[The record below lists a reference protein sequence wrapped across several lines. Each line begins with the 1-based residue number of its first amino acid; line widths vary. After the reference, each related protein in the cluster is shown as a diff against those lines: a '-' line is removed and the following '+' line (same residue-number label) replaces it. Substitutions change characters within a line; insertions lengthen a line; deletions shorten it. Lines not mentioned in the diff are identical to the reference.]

1 MKIGFVVPVLADY
14 DVSKCYKNIKSASAE
29 CKVDFEI
36 IFAFSGKL
44 TSLFS
49 HVRSTFMDKKEV
61 KAFKVDKAVNEHKLI
76 TLALESCEKYNATI
90 VYSAK
95 EEINKDVIKAFV
107 SSWRTGN
114 KIVYLKKIFYGPKKI
129 FSAIKELFYRL
140 GMKIINCFRDFYAE
154 TDIQLLDQEVV
165 KTVNQLPS
173 KNRMLRT
180 MDGFIGYNYDIIHM
194 EVDSK
199 LRESKYYEEKTK
211 MYKAYLAASVICGVL
226 CIADFV
232 MTIIAVSLGWK
243 LGLVWTLMLILGI
256 VLFAIAWLVFFT
268 RRILARRVG
277 PFQDEKEL
285 RELKTTI
292 EKYNY

>member
-14 DVSKCYKNIKSASAE
+14 DVSKCYKNIKAACAE

-61 KAFKVDKAVNEHKLI
+61 KAFKVDKTVNKHKLI

-90 VYSAK
+90 IYSAK
-95 EEINKDVIKAFV
+95 EEVNKDVVKAFV

-114 KIVYLKKIFYGPKKI
+114 KIVYLKKIFYGPNKI
-129 FSAIKELFYRL
+129 FSGIKEMFYKL
-140 GMKIINCFRDFYAE
+140 GIKLINCFKDFYAE

-165 KTVNQLPS
+165 KTINQLPS
-173 KNRMLRT
+173 KNKVLRT
-180 MDGFIGYNYDIIHM
+180 MDSFVGYNYDIIHM

-199 LRESKYYEEKTK
+199 LKESKFYEEKSK
-211 MYKAYLAASVICGVL
+211 AYKAYLGASIVSGVL
-226 CIADFV
+226 CIADFI
-232 MTIIAVSLGWK
+232 MIIIATALGWK
-243 LGLVWTLMLILGI
+243 LGLVWSVTMILGI
-256 VLFAIAWLVFFT
+256 VLLSLMWLIFFT

-277 PFQDEKEL
+277 PLQDEKEL
-285 RELKTTI
+285 HELKATM